1 MQNLKNSEIEIK
13 WTAPPSVSKTV
24 SSLGRTE
31 DVCFSPNNRRLA
43 VAAFSRNRI
52 VVFNIKIVASA
63 IRTQIE
69 LTGVADLSSPALN
82 GPHGLKFIDDETLI
96 VTSREGDISIF
107 QLPVVG
113 NDVLMGEL
121 MPVQTLIAGE
131 KSLVKSPGS
140 VSVIGV
146 ESGLYKVLICNN
158 YINTVTSHLLN
169 STAGYTISNG
179 EILLQKWIYVPDGIA
194 VSPDQQWIAVSNHET
209 HSVMLYE
216 YMPSLNMQNDPDGIL
231 HGVDYPHGLCFSSD
245 GSYLFVADAGA
256 PYIHIFARHG
266 DGWRGVRN
274 PAASIRVMDERQ
286 FLLGRYNPQ
295 EGGPKGLG
303 IDASM
308 TVLVVTSEF
317 QPLSFFDVPAII
329 ERAAANSPHGLID
342 GQIPDRSNELSERER
357 NVLEISR
364 ELSDLM
370 RIRASEA
377 VARASEAEFRANE
390 AEALVNMMT
399 SSKSWQ
405 ITAPLRRL
413 YSAMQSSR

>member
-13 WTAPPSVSKTV
+13 WTAPPSVSETV

-52 VVFNIKIVASA
+52 VVFNIKIVASE
-63 IRTQIE
+63 IGTQIE
-69 LTGVADLSSPALN
+69 LTGVADLSSPVLN
-82 GPHGLKFIDDETLI
+82 SPHGLKFIDNETLI

-107 QLPVVG
+107 QLPIVG
-113 NDVLMGEL
+113 NDVLTGEM

-140 VSVIGV
+140 VSVISV

-158 YINTVTSHLLN
+158 YINTVTSHLLD

-179 EILLQKWIYVPDGIA
+179 EILLQEWIRVPDGIA
-194 VSPDQQWIAVSNHET
+194 VSLDQQWIAVSNHET

-216 YMPSLNMQNDPDGIL
+216 YMPSLNMQKDPDGIL

-256 PYIHIFARHG
+256 PCIHIFARHA
-266 DGWRGVRN
+266 DSWRGVRN

-286 FLLGRYNPQ
+286 FLLGRHNPQ

-329 ERAAANSPHGLID
+329 ERAVASSPHGLID

-357 NVLEISR
+357 SVLEISR
-364 ELSDLM
+364 ELM
-370 RIRASEA
+370 RIRVSEA
-377 VARASEAEFRANE
+377 EFRASEAEFRANE
-390 AEALVNMMT
+390 AEALINLMT

-413 YSAMQSSR
+413 YSAVQSFR